1 MTWNIDHL
9 RKAWN
14 LATRY
19 HDGQKYGGH
28 EEGMKV
34 EYLNHIGGVTFE
46 ILNSLQ
52 YEEGVN
58 ADLALACA
66 VLHDTLE
73 DTALDKEKIRE
84 LFGEEILAGV
94 QALTKNKRLP
104 SKAEQMQDSLN
115 RILQQPREVA
125 MVKLADRI
133 NNLNEPPFYWD
144 EGKKRAY
151 REEGQ
156 MIYEQLKG
164 ASVYLGERLKMKIDQ
179 YEAYF

>member
-1 MTWNIDHL
+1 MNWNIDQL
-9 RKAWN
+9 KTAWE

-28 EEGMKV
+28 EEGRKV
-34 EYLNHIGGVTFE
+34 EYLNHIGSVTFE

-52 YEEGVN
+52 FEDKVD

-66 VLHDTLE
+66 MLHDTLE
-73 DTALDKEKIRE
+73 DTELNEGRILE
-84 LFGEEILAGV
+84 LFGEKVLAGV
-94 QALTKNKRLP
+94 KALTKDKSLP
-104 SKAEQMQDSLN
+104 TKKDQMQDSLS

-133 NNLNEPPFYWD
+133 TNLHAPPYYWD
-144 EGKKRAY
+144 EAKKRAY
-151 REEGQ
+151 REEGR

-164 ASVYLGERLKMKIDQ
+164 ASMYLGERLKMKIDQ
-179 YEAYF
+179 YEGYF